1 MMPLAGLLRHYP
13 AGRFARQS
21 MRTLGPA
28 PNRPSFLQDNLGHGT
43 PSDASAAG
51 RGFPVSS
58 NGNGNAAA
66 AAGTATIGRGRCNV
80 QSAEGNR
87 QTAATAA
94 NKRKL
99 QARCVQQQQQRERG
113 QTATAQGS
121 GLPNAWPVL
130 SPSPF
135 FWACSQRCAIGRSD
149 HPKRTEA
156 GKRKRQAGR
165 LGFVSHSC
173 LINQVFVGIRT
184 S

>member
-1 MMPLAGLLRHYP
+1 MPDLLQTAPSFGTRQAGSRMMPLAGLLRHYP
-13 AGRFARQS
+13 AGRFTRQS

-80 QSAEGNR
+80 QSAESSR

-94 NKRKL
+94 NKKER
-99 QARCVQQQQQRERG
+99 QQQQQQQRERG

-130 SPSPF
+130 SPSSFGPVPSV
-135 FWACSQRCAIGRSD
+135 AQLAGATTQNGR
-149 HPKRTEA
+149 EA
-156 GKRKRQAGR
+156 GKSKRQAG
-165 LGFVSHSC
+165 S
-173 LINQVFVGIRT
+173 
-184 S
+184 